1 MKHSWN
7 LEQLK
12 REGMQTE
19 SALHGVAELS
29 GEVNNVGQYSKL
41 YVCQKETS
49 KSKVCYFMVKSS
61 VTGHVKSYKAKKSKC
76 NNCKKIRHHE
86 QVSRSENVSKL
97 ELDNLEHEFQQ
108 IHTHNDYDPGI
119 LKTDLLKINV

>member
-41 YVCQKETS
+41 YVYQMETS

-61 VTGHVKSYKAKKSKC
+61 VTGHVKS
-76 NNCKKIRHHE
+76 
-86 QVSRSENVSKL
+86 
-97 ELDNLEHEFQQ
+97 
-108 IHTHNDYDPGI
+108 
-119 LKTDLLKINV
+119 